1 MIKIVKQD
9 FEENKKKYNKLVEK
23 LEVKLPSE
31 VQITHIG
38 STAIPNMYGKNI
50 IDILIGVKTICQFN
64 MVYNILIDIGFIPSA
79 KNKAQDYQFF
89 ASTSRETKTGD
100 IHIHLA
106 MINTNKYKDFI
117 LIKEYLLSN
126 KKETKEYSDFKRK
139 IAKENMER
147 NKYKRIKSEY
157 VSELLKRAKNMY
169 GGTTK

>member
-1 MIKIVKQD
+1 MIEIVKQD

-38 STAIPNMYGKNI
+38 STEIPNMYGKNI

-117 LIKEYLLSN
+117 LSFFCFSIDSLPIGLLSISFPSISN
-126 KKETKEYSDFKRK
+126 TNGNFVLSFP
-139 IAKENMER
+139 
-147 NKYKRIKSEY
+147 SPFC
-157 VSELLKRAKNMY
+157 LKRLTRCSKFDSN
-169 GGTTK
+169 KL